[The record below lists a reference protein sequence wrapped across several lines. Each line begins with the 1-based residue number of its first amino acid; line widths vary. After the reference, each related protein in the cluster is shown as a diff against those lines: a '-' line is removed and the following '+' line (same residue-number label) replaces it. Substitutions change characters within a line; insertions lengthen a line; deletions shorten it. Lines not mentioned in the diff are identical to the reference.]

1 MSFFPFTRRA
11 DVENLERRFAFVKLM
26 HAHLPDCFEWKSACV
41 PCFHPANEITSEL
54 RITST
59 NKELHHFFQI
69 AFAFEHQ
76 ENRLVWIEHP
86 TRPNGKDGRA
96 ANVERTGNMA
106 PAKRKH
112 GTRVHKHT
120 RFFIDRFFE
129 RFWR

>member
-1 MSFFPFTRRA
+1 
-11 DVENLERRFAFVKLM
+11 M
-26 HAHLPDCFEWKSACV
+26 HAHLPDFFEWKSACI

-96 ANVERTGNMA
+96 ANVERTGNM
-106 PAKRKH
+106 RSEE
-112 GTRVHKHT
+112 HT
-120 RFFIDRFFE
+120 SELQSPMYLVCRLLLE
-129 RFWR
+129 